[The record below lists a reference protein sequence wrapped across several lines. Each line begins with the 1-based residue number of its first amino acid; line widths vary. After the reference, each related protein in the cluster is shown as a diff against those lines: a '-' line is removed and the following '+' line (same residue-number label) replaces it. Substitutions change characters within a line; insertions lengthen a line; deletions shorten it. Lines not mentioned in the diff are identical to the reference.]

1 MKMSEVLREANVMKV
16 MNVDDKQVVLGD
28 PKNPNITTVIQ
39 KDPNKPGM
47 IKRDPT
53 GKLKMN
59 TQPGQPQE
67 VDDAI
72 KPGED
77 VEVDGAI

>member
-1 MKMSEVLREANVMKV
+1 MKVKEIVREANTMKV
-16 MNVDDKQVVLGD
+16 LNVDDKQVVLGD
-28 PKNPNITTVIQ
+28 PKNPNITTVVK

-47 IKRDPT
+47 IKRDPS
-53 GKLKMN
+53 GKLRMS

-67 VDDAI
+67 VDDGI

-77 VEVDGAI
+77 IEIDQQ